1 MEWSPLK
8 TTIEETNPLKIAAI
22 LAVMQIVQENNSTH
36 SNSGRLTNQNWA
48 KDHRRTIAG
57 ESSFLN
63 LKESRSTFR

>member
-36 SNSGRLTNQNWA
+36 SNSGRRTNQNWA

>member
-8 TTIEETNPLKIAAI
+8 TTIEETDPLKIAAI

-36 SNSGRLTNQNWA
+36 SNSGRQTNQNWA

-57 ESSFLN
+57 RSSFLN